1 MVATDKALSDSS
13 SDAQKMLEE
22 FKVEMSMRKDVFD
35 NILAFSKSDE
45 AKTFL
50 VSGDEKIC
58 GETGQ

>member
-1 MVATDKALSDSS
+1 
-13 SDAQKMLEE
+13 MLEE